1 MVFMLEIWIITNF
14 VFILCMF
21 RTIQE
26 NVVIE
31 I

>member
-14 VFILCMF
+14 AFIRWMF